1 MHMAELT
8 EVALAVDANLKSQCS
23 FSLVVSFL
31 SNLATHLREME
42 VFPTILSRH
51 LYVFVD
57 FF

>member
-42 VFPTILSRH
+42 VFPTIL
-51 LYVFVD
+51 
-57 FF
+57 